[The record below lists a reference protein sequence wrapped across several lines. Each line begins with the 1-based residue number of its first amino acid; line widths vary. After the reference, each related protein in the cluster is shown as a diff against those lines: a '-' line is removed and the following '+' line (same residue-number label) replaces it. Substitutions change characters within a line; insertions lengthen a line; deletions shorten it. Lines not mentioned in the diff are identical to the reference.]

1 MFKFTR
7 TCKSEPCQ
15 IIVSRVT
22 HTVHDIVITLYVHVH
37 VSINE
42 YKYTNTYVLN
52 NSRNRYL
59 ALEVPEQLLVLLE

>member
-1 MFKFTR
+1 MFKFAC

-15 IIVSRVT
+15 IIVSSVT

-42 YKYTNTYVLN
+42 
-52 NSRNRYL
+52 
-59 ALEVPEQLLVLLE
+59 